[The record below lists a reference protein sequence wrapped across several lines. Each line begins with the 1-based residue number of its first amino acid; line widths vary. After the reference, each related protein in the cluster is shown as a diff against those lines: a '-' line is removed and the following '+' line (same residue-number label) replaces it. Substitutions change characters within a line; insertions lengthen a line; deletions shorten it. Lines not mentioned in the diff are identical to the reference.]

1 MRLIQSIQARITI
14 FAGVSLLLVAGLL
27 VAFALIQA
35 KHNTQNVLGAS
46 SEILETAAKRELQM
60 QADAEGLRIEQFF
73 GSAHDYVVAFAS
85 QVDHL
90 HRLFKT
96 QAIDSTLLRQEVF
109 DQARQALERNQSLL
123 GLYVIFLPDALDA
136 SDAEHQN
143 QSGLGSNELGRF
155 AFYWARNAEGSVSPT
170 IDTEAILKD
179 TTPSASGGA
188 YNDFFTCPIKAS
200 ASCLLEPYLD
210 SATGSPQLLTSIS
223 IPMMDEG
230 RAIGVIGVD
239 ISLQGFQSIADD
251 AKKSLLDG
259 SGDLTIFSNKG
270 VIAAHTADQQQLGK
284 LVEAASL
291 ADNQALLEQL
301 AGPNRQPDY
310 TDDNLR
316 IVRAVTPFAGA
327 TAWGLLM
334 QVPKAKLMEPAL
346 RLKADQDA
354 LSERNSWL
362 QTIVGV
368 LAGTAGL
375 VLVWFVARRVTRP
388 ITTVAAR
395 LDDMAMGGGDLTQ
408 QLTYQQKDELGHLV
422 DRFNGFLEVLRPIIR
437 EVKDGANE
445 AQAAADRSAAITDRT
460 SELMQKQFHEV
471 DLIATATQEM
481 SATAQDVARSA
492 AQGAVAANQA
502 DAATREGQHVL
513 KRTIDRIDALSQ
525 EMEQSMDRIQN
536 LSAQSNN
543 IGTILDVIRSVAD
556 QTNLL
561 ALNAAIEAARAG
573 ESGRGFAV
581 VADEV
586 RTLARRT
593 QDSVEDIR
601 RSIESLQLSSEAA
614 VSTMRSSYNL
624 LEDSVAQT
632 QQADKALHDIGA
644 AVTVINDMNLQ
655 IASAAEQQSA
665 VAEEINRNISAVR
678 DVAETLSDEAHQSVG
693 VTHQLTTLATK
704 QQSLMSRFRT

>member
-1 MRLIQSIQARITI
+1 
-14 FAGVSLLLVAGLL
+14 
-27 VAFALIQA
+27 
-35 KHNTQNVLGAS
+35 
-46 SEILETAAKRELQM
+46 
-60 QADAEGLRIEQFF
+60 
-73 GSAHDYVVAFAS
+73 
-85 QVDHL
+85 
-90 HRLFKT
+90 
-96 QAIDSTLLRQEVF
+96 
-109 DQARQALERNQSLL
+109 
-123 GLYVIFLPDALDA
+123 
-136 SDAEHQN
+136 
-143 QSGLGSNELGRF
+143 
-155 AFYWARNAEGSVSPT
+155 
-170 IDTEAILKD
+170 
-179 TTPSASGGA
+179 
-188 YNDFFTCPIKAS
+188 
-200 ASCLLEPYLD
+200 
-210 SATGSPQLLTSIS
+210 
-223 IPMMDEG
+223 
-230 RAIGVIGVD
+230 
-239 ISLQGFQSIADD
+239 
-251 AKKSLLDG
+251 
-259 SGDLTIFSNKG
+259 
-270 VIAAHTADQQQLGK
+270 
-284 LVEAASL
+284 
-291 ADNQALLEQL
+291 
-301 AGPNRQPDY
+301 
-310 TDDNLR
+310 
-316 IVRAVTPFAGA
+316 
-327 TAWGLLM
+327 
-334 QVPKAKLMEPAL
+334 
-346 RLKADQDA
+346 
-354 LSERNSWL
+354 
-362 QTIVGV
+362 
-368 LAGTAGL
+368 
-375 VLVWFVARRVTRP
+375 
-388 ITTVAAR
+388 
-395 LDDMAMGGGDLTQ
+395 TQ

-422 DRFNGFLEVLRPIIR
+422 DRFNGFLEVLRPIIS

-492 AQGAVAANQA
+492 AQGAVAASQA

-513 KRTIDRIDALSQ
+513 KRTIDRIDALSE

-614 VSTMRSSYNL
+614 VSAMRSSYTL
-624 LEDSVAQT
+624 LEDSVVQA
-632 QQADKALHDIGA
+632 QQADKALVDIGD

-693 VTHQLTTLATK
+693 VTHQLTTLASK
-704 QQSLMSRFRT
+704 QQSLMSRFHT